1 MVTEKVAREVKK
13 YFELNDNEN
22 TMVDMYWAE
31 GKQCFEGREKCQHNR
46 TVPLHRSTC
55 HRGKGNNTSRG
66 LCYGISTRKTT
77 EKIIKAENW
86 LFQKRMK

>member
-31 GKQCFEGREKCQHNR
+31 GKQCFEGCE
-46 TVPLHRSTC
+46 
-55 HRGKGNNTSRG
+55 
-66 LCYGISTRKTT
+66 
-77 EKIIKAENW
+77 
-86 LFQKRMK
+86 